1 MHHGKIDR
9 TGDDLSWSN
18 FMPTRGT
25 GNSLFCRYCG
35 HDDLKFQ
42 TGFFVQGCLGGF
54 GSFIMVCTIPVSA
67 ARQPT
72 ASPPI
77 KNSNLLLA
85 DAAPWARRIVV
96 TTLFAK
102 RTARELN

>member
-1 MHHGKIDR
+1 
-9 TGDDLSWSN
+9 
-18 FMPTRGT
+18 MPTRGT
-25 GNSLFCRYCG
+25 GNNLFCECCG

>member
-1 MHHGKIDR
+1 
-9 TGDDLSWSN
+9 
-18 FMPTRGT
+18 MPTRGT
-25 GNSLFCRYCG
+25 GNSLLWKCCG

-67 ARQPT
+67 ARHPT